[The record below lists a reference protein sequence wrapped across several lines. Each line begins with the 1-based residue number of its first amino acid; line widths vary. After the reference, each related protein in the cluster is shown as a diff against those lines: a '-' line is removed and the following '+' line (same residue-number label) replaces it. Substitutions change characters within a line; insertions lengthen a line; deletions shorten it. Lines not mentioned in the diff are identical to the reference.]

1 MVIHFCYKIVML
13 SFSYSHRELTMGVP
27 IRQCSVWFLQV
38 WGRSVRRYPS
48 MGAHIRRGISCRP
61 SCATLW
67 CDPARRPGRTALLAV
82 SPERGIFR
90 PPPRS
95 HLGETHAKV
104 ACKCVGSATRCGHQ
118 LRVKPKVHEDGLR
131 YNA

>member
-1 MVIHFCYKIVML
+1 MQSSSLGIRCAHAIMHVTRLQALIYFVLYFLPERYVLTFC
-13 SFSYSHRELTMGVP
+13 
-27 IRQCSVWFLQV
+27 
-38 WGRSVRRYPS
+38 
-48 MGAHIRRGISCRP
+48 RRGTGLISEDQP
-61 SCATLW
+61 
-67 CDPARRPGRTALLAV
+67 V

-95 HLGETHAKV
+95 HLGETHANV
-104 ACKCVGSATRCGHQ
+104 ACQCVGSATRCGHQ